1 MYRATY
7 TDKAGRTRK
16 AQGYYTLNKANS
28 KKYKDFVLVQARDKM
43 SAANK
48 IKQKYGIPV
57 TASNLRELP
66 LKTGKMLQDA
76 ILLA

>member
-7 TDKAGRTRK
+7 ADKAGRTRK

-76 ILLA
+76 